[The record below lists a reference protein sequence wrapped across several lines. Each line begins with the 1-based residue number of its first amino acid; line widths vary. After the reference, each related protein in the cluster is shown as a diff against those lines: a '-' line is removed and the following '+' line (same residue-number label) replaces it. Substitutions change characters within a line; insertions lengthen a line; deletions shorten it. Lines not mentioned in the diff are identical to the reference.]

1 MEVNEVQLGDVLTL
15 ERIPVDVDLD
25 TEYRQIG
32 IKSFG
37 NGIFHRDPCLGC
49 DLSKLKYYEVHPG
62 RLIVSNIMAWEGAI
76 GISTESEEGFV
87 GSARFLSYRPTS
99 DVDIRYLNY
108 YFQSPDGLSLIRSAS
123 TGTVARN
130 QTLSPRNFEKSTVPL
145 PALDEQRR
153 VADKLDSSS
162 SRVNA
167 VETLRS
173 RLPQLLQELRE
184 SLIGS
189 ALRSN
194 VTPVRVG
201 DIVALTRTEIEVAA
215 DNLYRAIGMRSFG
228 KGVIHYAPAPGSE
241 LSKLRYFTFPQ
252 GALVLSNIKAWEGAI
267 GVTGEDE
274 VGHVASNRFL
284 FYLPVDER
292 VNISY
297 LRHYLLSRSGLAQV
311 SANSPGGADR
321 NRTLGIKR
329 FEQIEFPLPERRE
342 QDRVA
347 LALDTLNTQLAS
359 SCLEAALPALRPALL
374 NAAFSGQL

>member
-1 MEVNEVQLGDVLTL
+1 
-15 ERIPVDVDLD
+15 
-25 TEYRQIG
+25 
-32 IKSFG
+32 
-37 NGIFHRDPCLGC
+37 
-49 DLSKLKYYEVHPG
+49 
-62 RLIVSNIMAWEGAI
+62 
-76 GISTESEEGFV
+76 
-87 GSARFLSYRPTS
+87 
-99 DVDIRYLNY
+99 
-108 YFQSPDGLSLIRSAS
+108 
-123 TGTVARN
+123 
-130 QTLSPRNFEKSTVPL
+130 
-145 PALDEQRR
+145 
-153 VADKLDSSS
+153 
-162 SRVNA
+162 
-167 VETLRS
+167 
-173 RLPQLLQELRE
+173 
-184 SLIGS
+184 
-189 ALRSN
+189 